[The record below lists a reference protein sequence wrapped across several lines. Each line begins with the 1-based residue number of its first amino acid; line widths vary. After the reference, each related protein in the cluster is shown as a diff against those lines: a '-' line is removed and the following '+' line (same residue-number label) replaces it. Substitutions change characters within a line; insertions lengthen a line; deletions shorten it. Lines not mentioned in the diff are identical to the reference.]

1 MKRRTRAP
9 NNEWNVPDWR
19 NEKQYSIPL
28 PEEDDSDVLQWRWQ
42 FLRRDKQYRNDWK
55 RIAVMDPDGKL
66 ALRGDPSQCDFTKPI
81 PLFVQEQLEDFNHF
95 KRLYKLPRLLVPKV
109 RDPSVLPFS
118 GLYAECGAVV
128 VVDLELSISRQLKLA
143 EQELL
148 GYQGQLGD
156 KIRRATYPEKNKWPE
171 LLRMI
176 DALDEWKVSL
186 LDIGYKIL
194 GFSG

>member
-1 MKRRTRAP
+1 M
-9 NNEWNVPDWR
+9 
-19 NEKQYSIPL
+19 
-28 PEEDDSDVLQWRWQ
+28 
-42 FLRRDKQYRNDWK
+42 
-55 RIAVMDPDGKL
+55 
-66 ALRGDPSQCDFTKPI
+66 
-81 PLFVQEQLEDFNHF
+81 
-95 KRLYKLPRLLVPKV
+95 PRLLDPKV

-186 LDIGYKIL
+186 LDIGYKVL
-194 GFSG
+194 GFSGRNYTDKQVTTNVRSRLRIARSFWKKLPIPALLPPKSLTD